1 MIRLGF
7 QFALTSFLILNGCGA
22 ADSSK
27 DANSDKLFTDASERV
42 KLNFIHDPG
51 SMAVFFPVMTTGP
64 ILVWER
70 TLRSKLNG
78 RAEPPKFLQV

>member
-7 QFALTSFLILNGCGA
+7 QFALTSFLILKGCGA

-42 KLNFIHDPG
+42 KLN
-51 SMAVFFPVMTTGP
+51 
-64 ILVWER
+64 
-70 TLRSKLNG
+70 G

>member
-27 DANSDKLFTDASERV
+27 DANSDKLFTDATEHMG
-42 KLNFIHDPG
+42 LNFTHDPG
-51 SMAVFFPVMTTGP
+51 VDGGGRLRPPPFARMLQAVG
-64 ILVWER
+64 L
-70 TLRSKLNG
+70 
-78 RAEPPKFLQV
+78 AD

>member
-1 MIRLGF
+1 MLYIDPQKVFNETLNDMIRLGF

-27 DANSDKLFTDASERV
+27 DANSDKLFTHVSERV
-42 KLNFIHDPG
+42 
-51 SMAVFFPVMTTGP
+51 
-64 ILVWER
+64 
-70 TLRSKLNG
+70 KLNG